1 MAAAKTMRVIAR
13 TALVLDPAQP
23 PVLPGHPVNLPT
35 AEAVRLIAE
44 GHAEPGGPAAQA
56 ETGQ

>member
-23 PVLPGHPVNLPT
+23 PVLPGHPVNLP
-35 AEAVRLIAE
+35 AGEAARLIAE
-44 GHAEPGGPAAQA
+44 GHAEPAGPEAEA
-56 ETGQ
+56 ETAQ